1 METNSH
7 FGGCTKKVIGCNEQH
22 LNNTN
27 ISNSQFNFI
36 IMKHKDLEEILV
48 RQFSLTPLSDV
59 PDSESAYLK
68 YIQEELI
75 KRISYLIQTD
85 IDRLVQ
91 ILYRIDISAE
101 QTDFAFSKGELK
113 FIAQELSMLIIK
125 RQLSKIEYARNF
137 NKENK

>member
-1 METNSH
+1 
-7 FGGCTKKVIGCNEQH
+7 
-22 LNNTN
+22 
-27 ISNSQFNFI
+27 
-36 IMKHKDLEEILV
+36 MKHKDLEEILV